1 MSKVN
6 VSSKQVNSKN
16 VGLSEGKKTSWL
28 DFIIDCVPLSLE
40 VLIRKNLGE
49 RYFTPLKFLFSLF
62 LISGFFLFQSG
73 VLAGV
78 GSLVDVGNNTSSYPS
93 SSQSSSN
100 YYERDRSYNSIFD
113 DEEKETNIDSEEQA
127 QNILLV
133 LWRIV
138 FVVLGVVFF
147 LLMLAYLV
155 LGCLEFYN
163 NFMRNKKGVIWHTYF
178 TGQSRFSFFE
188 KIVKKARLPEFFGEH
203 LFTRQISQLYV
214 EPLVLFLVSLP
225 LFFFHPI
232 FGVWLC
238 VSSVFIFIKGQ
249 RIYQRFKNQ
258 VLDIRDNQ
266 LENQNL
272 AEVLEGKKTIDEAGL
287 NPIAIRPDY
296 SMGGVAV
303 NDALLNALKK
313 NPNLAK
319 IQGLDFGDE
328 KDKEED

>member
-1 MSKVN
+1 MQKAS
-6 VSSKQVNSKN
+6 VSNSKN

-28 DFIIDCVPLSLE
+28 DFIIDCIPLSLE

-62 LISGFFLFQSG
+62 LISGFFLFQFG
-73 VLAGV
+73 ILAGV
-78 GSLVDVGNNTSSYPS
+78 ASLVDGGNNTSSYPSSSPSYPS

-113 DEEKETNIDSEEQA
+113 EEEEQA
-127 QNILLV
+127 QNISAV
-133 LWRIV
+133 LWGII
-138 FVVLGVVFF
+138 FLALGAVFF
-147 LLMLAYLV
+147 VLMLAYFV

-203 LFTRQISQLYV
+203 LVTRQISQLYV
-214 EPLVLFLVSLP
+214 EPLVLFLISLI
-225 LFFFHPI
+225 LFIFHPI
-232 FGVWLC
+232 FSVWLF
-238 VSSVFIFIKGQ
+238 VSSIFIFIKGQ

-272 AEVLEGKKTIDEAGL
+272 AEVLGGNKTIDEAGL

-303 NDALLNALKK
+303 NDALLKALKK
-313 NPNLAK
+313 NPKLAK
-319 IQGLDFGDE
+319 IQGLNFEDGE
-328 KDKEED
+328 DKEG